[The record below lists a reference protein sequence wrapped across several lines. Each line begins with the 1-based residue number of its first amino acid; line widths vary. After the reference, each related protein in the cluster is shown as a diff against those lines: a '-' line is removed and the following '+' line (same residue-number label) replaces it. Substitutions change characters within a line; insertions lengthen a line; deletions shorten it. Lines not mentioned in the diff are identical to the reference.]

1 VNQVNIL
8 LQSLYICNYYLFI
21 KYYYIIIT
29 LGKIAEFNKLSKD
42 FNPNNLIFKDDC
54 LLNFNEKE
62 MAMFRNRAIYYT
74 LNEEIPYDIDSLAA
88 QIMKYLPNLKRISAT
103 PSYGYPYP
111 VQEIPIYN
119 IGSDTMAWRDQHYW
133 ISNDELFDTLGYSS
147 WYKKL
152 HKLKSITVIRD
163 IISNNNID
171 QWPSKNYS

>member
-1 VNQVNIL
+1 
-8 LQSLYICNYYLFI
+8 
-21 KYYYIIIT
+21 
-29 LGKIAEFNKLSKD
+29 
-42 FNPNNLIFKDDC
+42 
-54 LLNFNEKE
+54 

-133 ISNDELFDTLGYSS
+133 ISNDELFDNLGYSS